1 MDYTRISFTGIQQ
14 DKRDLL
20 IALLSA
26 NDFEGFEETTDGLQA
41 YIPREQFNQKELD
54 ELLADIHPEYG
65 LTEIPG
71 TNWNKLWESNFEPVV
86 VGSFC
91 TIRADFHQVNTITDH
106 EIIITPKMSFGTGHH
121 ATTYMMIAQMAGLDF
136 KNKRVMDFG
145 TGTGVLAILAEKLGA
160 AMVTA
165 IDNDEWSILN
175 ARENIAANKCDRIQL
190 TQADKAFTHDKYD
203 IILANITRN
212 IILDNFPAFASGLA
226 VPGILLL
233 SGLLPD
239 DEASVQSAASE
250 NGLRFNSKTT
260 RDSWIALLF
269 QSRAPNQKLKIK
281 N

>member
-54 ELLADIHPEYG
+54 ELLADIHPEYE

-269 QSRAPNQKLKIK
+269 QSRSPNQKLKIK